1 MSDRARILVAD
12 DEPLIRKSLYETL
25 RIEGYEAEM
34 ASDGAEAWEKIEHLP
49 VDIVIADIKMPKV
62 SGIDLL
68 RQVRAKYPDI
78 AVILI
83 TGYGTIEQAVE
94 AMQLGAVD
102 YVTKPIMD
110 DEIKIIIKRLFEQKR
125 LVEENVALRQQL
137 ARTVRDRFHRLV
149 GKHEKMQRIYALVET
164 IAETKATV
172 LIKGESGT
180 GKRLVSLAIHAN
192 DPQRCDKPFVE
203 VSCATLPETLLE
215 SELFGHVKGAFTGA
229 IRDRIGRFEL
239 AQGGTILLDEIDAFS
254 PALQVKLLR
263 VLQEGEFERV
273 GDTKTI
279 KVDVRVIA
287 ATNQN
292 LEELI
297 RQGKF
302 REDLFYRLNVIAVQ
316 LPTLRERKED
326 IPLLVDAFLEK
337 FAEKNKR
344 RFSEVSDGFL
354 RALEAYE
361 WPGNVRELENVI
373 ERATIVA
380 KGEMLTEQD
389 LPDLFHEVPIG
400 QQDSAST
407 ETSGP
412 RPLKEMLGDPEREL
426 ILKTLRDCRWNR
438 KKAAAHLGINRTT
451 LYNKM
456 KKYNL
461 AEEEVRNVSV
471 SKPT

>member
-1 MSDRARILVAD
+1 MQGKARILIAD

-25 RIEGYEAEM
+25 RLEGYEAEM
-34 ASDGAEAWEKIEHLP
+34 AGDGAEAWEKIEKLP
-49 VDIVIADIKMPKV
+49 IDIVVADIKMPRL
-62 SGIDLL
+62 SGVDLL
-68 RQVRAKYPDI
+68 KQTKAKYPDI

-94 AMQLGAVD
+94 AMRLGATD
-102 YVTKPIMD
+102 YITKPIMD
-110 DEIKIIIKRLFEQKR
+110 DEIKIVIKKLFDQKK

-149 GKHEKMQRIYALVET
+149 GKHEKMQRIYALIET
-164 IAETKATV
+164 VAETKATV
-172 LIKGESGT
+172 LVKGESGT

-192 DPQRCDKPFVE
+192 DPQRRDKPFVE
-203 VSCATLPETLLE
+203 VSCATLPEALLE

-273 GDTKTI
+273 GDTKTV
-279 KVDVRVIA
+279 KVDVRIIA

-297 RQGKF
+297 TEGKF
-302 REDLFYRLNVIAVQ
+302 REDLYYRLNVIAIQ
-316 LPTLRERKED
+316 LPPLRERKED
-326 IPLLVDAFLEK
+326 IPLLVNSFLEK
-337 FAEKNKR
+337 FADENKK
-344 RFSEVSDGFL
+344 RFSGISDGFL
-354 RALEAYE
+354 KALEAYH

-380 KGEMLTEQD
+380 RGDRLTEQD
-389 LPDLFHEVPIG
+389 LPDFFHETHGFTPQG
-400 QQDSAST
+400 QVTANNN
-407 ETSGP
+407 
-412 RPLKEMLGDPEREL
+412 RPLKEMLGDPEKEL
-426 ILKTLRDCRWNR
+426 ILKTLKECHWNR
-438 KKAAAHLGINRTT
+438 KKAAALLGINRTT

-456 KKYNL
+456 RKYHL
-461 AEEEVRNVSV
+461 ADEGAKDVSI
-471 SKPT
+471 SKPI